1 MKRRDFI
8 TKSTIGAA
16 AVGTLLNGGLQAT
29 ANTTD
34 ESVINDKNIKED
46 KTYGIKESM
55 QSSSKARSGITIG
68 GIGAGGAELRKDGV
82 FYNWSIA
89 NNHPKGTG
97 KFLTGVDYINKNSW
111 ESTLYP
117 NQSDYLLFFI
127 LRYQVE
133 GEEPKMKLLQ
143 IEDGYKVTNIDMHI
157 YEFPWMQGI
166 DKIEYSG
173 CFPFI
178 KLNYSDAEMPFDVEL
193 NAWSPFVPHDVK
205 NSSLPIM
212 YFDFKVNCKSE
223 KPVSVMLTANYKS
236 TVGYDIKEKA
246 WVSEIIKTNNS
257 VGHIS
262 GISGVDTKLSS
273 VGELGMASL
282 SNNSSYHTGWGHR
295 HQYHEWVL
303 RNNILKNSD
312 NTLDG
317 RNKLDKATN
326 KMLGDPEN
334 FNALAYSLVMKNGES
349 FTNSFVMV
357 WNFPNLYDE
366 GGKSIV
372 GHYYSNFFGSAKEI
386 LSYAIDNKELLYNN
400 TKKFT
405 DSFFSSSAPP
415 SILNLVNSQLTT
427 FITSGILSKKME
439 FGVMEGI
446 TQHQSWGPVG
456 TTDVNMYGGVMIS
469 SLFPE
474 LAKSTMRVHK
484 LLQHPGGEIRHSFKK
499 GFADYL
505 SGATQTATSV
515 SERLDLHSQY
525 AVMALRDFFWTNDL
539 KYLNEM
545 WTSIKKALDYTL
557 NERDINKDQQ
567 PDMTGIMSSY
577 DNFAMYGM
585 ASYVQSQWLAALA
598 SALEAA
604 KTLNDVSFIKK
615 YNPIFEKGKKLAEEK
630 LWNGKYF
637 RLYNSDLKVMKT
649 KDGAGKEITKD
660 MSGKDEGC
668 LTDQIIGQW
677 ATHWSGLGDIFTK
690 EHRKI
695 ALENILKLSYKP
707 NFGLRNCSWPG
718 DKFYHDIADDVWV
731 DQANTCWS
739 GVELS
744 FVSFLLYEG
753 MYKQAMEV
761 AQTVHERYLKCGRYW
776 DHQEFGG
783 HYFRAMGAWGI
794 INGLVGLQINQGEFG
809 FSPKL
814 PEKNFNLFFS
824 FPGGYGNLVAE
835 NGKLFI
841 NVLSGELKIKK
852 LRISNFDFA
861 QKTVT
866 SKISGN
872 ESTKSLQDSNNK
884 YVFDFKKLI
893 AVGSGEK
900 IELG

>member
-8 TKSTIGAA
+8 TKTTIGAA
-16 AVGTLLNGGLQAT
+16 AVGTLINGELNAASSQT
-29 ANTTD
+29 STINTLVD
-34 ESVINDKNIKED
+34 INIKE

-68 GIGAGGAELRKDGV
+68 GIGAGGAELRKDGI

-89 NNHPKGTG
+89 NNEPKGTG
-97 KFLTGVDYINKNSW
+97 KFYTGVDYINKNTW
-111 ESTLYP
+111 ENTLYP

-143 IEDGYKVTNIDMHI
+143 IEDGFKVANVDMHI

-178 KLNYSDAEMPFDVEL
+178 NLKYSDAEMPFEVVL

-205 NSSLPIM
+205 NSALPIM
-212 YFDFKVNCKSE
+212 YFDFEVICKSE

-236 TVGYDIKEKA
+236 TVGYDIKDKS
-246 WVSEIIKTNNS
+246 WISEIINTNKY

-262 GISGVDTKLSS
+262 SIAGVDSKSS
-273 VGELGMASL
+273 SFGELGMASL
-282 SNNSSYHTGWGHR
+282 NKSSSYHAGWGHR

-303 RNNILKNSD
+303 RNNILKNID
-312 NTLDG
+312 DTLEG
-317 RNKLDKATN
+317 RNKFDIEKN
-326 KMLGDPEN
+326 KTLGDPEN
-334 FNALAYSLVMKNGES
+334 FNALAHSVIMKKGES
-349 FTNSFVMV
+349 FANSFVMV

-366 GGKSIV
+366 KAGLIV
-372 GHYYSNFFGSAKEI
+372 GHYYSNFFNSAKQV
-386 LSYAIDNKELLYNN
+386 LQYAVDNKVRLYNE

-405 DSFFSSSAPP
+405 DSFFNSTAPKN
-415 SILNLVNSQLTT
+415 ILNLVNSQLTT

-446 TQHQSWGPVG
+446 TQHQSWGPIG

-484 LLQHPGGEIRHSFKK
+484 ALQHPGGEIRHSFKK
-499 GFADYL
+499 GFANYL

-525 AVMALRDFFWTNDL
+525 AVMTLRDFFWTNDL
-539 KYLNEM
+539 EYLNEM
-545 WTSIKKALDYTL
+545 WPSIKKALDYTL
-557 NERDINKDQQ
+557 NERDINGDQQ

-598 SALEAA
+598 SALDAA
-604 KTLNDVSFIKK
+604 KTLNDSAFTKK

-649 KDGAGKEITKD
+649 KDGAGMEITKD
-660 MSGKDEGC
+660 MSGTDEGC

-677 ATHWSGLGDIFTK
+677 AAHWSGLNDIFTK
-690 EHRKI
+690 EHRKT

-707 NFGLRNCSWPG
+707 DFGLRNCSWPG
-718 DKFYHDIADDVWV
+718 DKYYHDIPSDVWV
-731 DQANTCWS
+731 DQGNTCWS

-753 MYKQAMEV
+753 MYSQAMAV
-761 AQTVHERYLKCGRYW
+761 ATTVHERYLKCGRYW

-794 INGLVGLQINQGEFG
+794 INGLVGLSINQGIVG
-809 FSPKL
+809 FAPSVPDKR
-814 PEKNFNLFFS
+814 FNLFFS
-824 FPGGYGNLVAE
+824 FPGGYGNLVAQDS
-835 NGKLFI
+835 KLTVNI
-841 NVLSGELKIKK
+841 LEGSLKIKK
-852 LRISNFDFA
+852 LLISNFNFD
-861 QKTVT
+861 KKSVT
-866 SKISGN
+866 STINGAKLSAQAN
-872 ESTKSLQDSNNK
+872 KESKST
-884 YVFDFKKLI
+884 FDFKKLI
-893 AVGSGEK
+893 ILKAGEK
-900 IELG
+900 IELS